1 MSDDKE
7 KHPLNAIT
15 ALLKNPALGN
25 SGTGLIVGLLGILAV
40 NPDLS
45 PFAYADHA
53 HDISPKVQAVITDTV
68 KSSALRTSIANATRE
83 IDDYTT
89 QIELSLCIHDD
100 CAFEKSQLKRAINRK
115 GDLQTELRNV
125 GKSQ

>member
-1 MSDDKE
+1 MNDNKD
-7 KHPLNAIT
+7 KHPLDAIT

-25 SGTGLIVGLLGILAV
+25 SGTGLVITMLGILAV
-40 NPDLS
+40 NPNLS

-68 KSSALRTSIANATRE
+68 ESSSLRSSIANATRE

-89 QIELSLCIHDD
+89 QIELSLCIQQG
-100 CAFEKSQLKRAINRK
+100 CAFEKSQLKRAVNRK
-115 GDLQTELRNV
+115 SDLQTELRNV